1 MFVAITVLYCVVGN
15 LIRHHN
21 AVISGRTFMLSKYS
35 HTFNLFGA
43 LKKQLGVWLS
53 VEFKRQIGSPL
64 FS

>member
-15 LIRHHN
+15 LIRHN

-53 VEFKRQIGSPL
+53 VKFKRQIRSPL